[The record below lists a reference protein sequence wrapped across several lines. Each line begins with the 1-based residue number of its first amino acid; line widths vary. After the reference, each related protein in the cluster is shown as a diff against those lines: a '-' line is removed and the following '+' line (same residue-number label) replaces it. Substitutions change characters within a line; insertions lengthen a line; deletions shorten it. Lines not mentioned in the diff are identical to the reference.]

1 MLRRQF
7 LQLWVEVASG
17 KWSRNSSTAHP
28 GGKDAAG
35 MGAKMSRAIKTCCPH
50 TGMMVPCL
58 AMCFFCVF
66 FFFFLQSWWGKE
78 PWVLQPGHQSCKEK
92 IKTGQKIMLGKE
104 WQHGARVLIKPRIN
118 QESEIK
124 LGGASQN
131 LLFFR
136 VLYFPFLSLQLPSF
150 TVSALHVS
158 RKQSSSS

>member
-66 FFFFLQSWWGKE
+66 FFFSYKADE
-78 PWVLQPGHQSCKEK
+78 ERS
-92 IKTGQKIMLGKE
+92 
-104 WQHGARVLIKPRIN
+104 HGFC
-118 QESEIK
+118 
-124 LGGASQN
+124 N
-131 LLFFR
+131 LDTSP
-136 VLYFPFLSLQLPSF
+136 V
-150 TVSALHVS
+150 
-158 RKQSSSS
+158 RKR